1 MIEHYA
7 KIALSEI
14 EDVLQHVWV
23 AGPGAPNHGEVLS
36 TGTTPMNRQQAQA
49 LALDLSRRSTPAE
62 ADSARSNPSSRAM
75 PAPGTWTAITATSS
89 SSPAPICSTG
99 AANANNGRP

>member
-36 TGTTPMNRQQAQA
+36 TGTTPMNR
-49 LALDLSRRSTPAE
+49 
-62 ADSARSNPSSRAM
+62 
-75 PAPGTWTAITATSS
+75 
-89 SSPAPICSTG
+89 
-99 AANANNGRP
+99 